1 MAKRKS
7 ELNQYVSLHEKDY
20 LELLEDHLALK
31 ALKIAGIEKMPIYQ
45 GIDSIIRD
53 SRVEIHLSPIKQRYK

>member
-7 ELNQYVSLHEKDY
+7 EAGIRITQKEYM
-20 LELLEDHLALK
+20 ELVEASMILK

-45 GIDSIIRD
+45 SIKYILKD
-53 SRVEIHLSPIKQRYK
+53 DGRVEIHEKPIPKRYR